1 MTFSYCLVFN
11 LCTYVFRGKILV
23 QQQFSR
29 KKSPV
34 RKGPIS
40 RSSIYTSDSSTSLIS
55 TNSEVSS
62 AGSSPHSSP
71 RRHQIRQ
78 DVSESGQSPLH
89 RRAAIH
95 QDKKG
100 VRLRMKVSPT
110 SSSTDLSKSKER
122 MLSSSELKHVKE
134 DFTGG
139 VQGEDRMYLSS
150 LSSSGSTVE
159 TSETQTQQEPQR
171 KSSNEIPTPSSTQS
185 QSSLSAMDA
194 GSKKVKRHGSR
205 LRRSRPPK
213 KSSECYHYQLCHC
226 FHHHCCHHG
235 RCLFHP

>member
-1 MTFSYCLVFN
+1 MCN
-11 LCTYVFRGKILV
+11 LCTYICLYIRTYVFRGKILV

-40 RSSIYTSDSSTSLIS
+40 RSSIYASDSSTSLIS
-55 TNSEVSS
+55 TSGEVSS

-71 RRHQIRQ
+71 HRHQIRQ

-89 RRAAIH
+89 RRAAI

-110 SSSTDLSKSKER
+110 SSSTDVSKSKER
-122 MLSSSELKHVKE
+122 MLSSSELKQVKE
-134 DFTGG
+134 DLTGG

-159 TSETQTQQEPQR
+159 TSETQTQREPQR
-171 KSSNEIPTPSSTQS
+171 LSPNEIPTAASTQS
-185 QSSLSAMDA
+185 QSSLSAMDV
-194 GSKKVKRHGSR
+194 GSKKVKRHGSK

-213 KSSECYHYQLCHC
+213 KSSECYHWHLCHY